1 MITTWRQRGMA
12 IVAMLTGLIIMVGVV
27 FGSANTAYA
36 ATLTPADERYHV
48 AFPYNDMEYYVGV
61 AGLDASGNKYY
72 CIEAGKLSD
81 YVIGPTT
88 VLASDENARRMAW
101 ILDRYRDTDAATH
114 AAIGIIVQDHFG
126 RDRDEWARQMAVI
139 QGRYPEIVAKAARIW
154 DQSAGKTPAGTTVER
169 TDAEALRSGS
179 ISVKVVNRAG
189 DAIAGVPFTVTLQGA
204 ARFVQGGN
212 TFSGVSTSAGSS
224 IAWEATGAGE
234 VTANTTYEYGR
245 MHVMDST
252 QDMLAFDSMASTGGA
267 STTFRVRKDFVP
279 AVSTKVSEKVL
290 DVASPVF
297 DDVTSGV
304 ADADSYWVPDLE
316 LQARGYYFDGLDTGD
331 VGNVITPNAQESAD
345 AFLARLATLGYEPVA
360 YGKASFTGVGQ
371 QARVQAM
378 TKPDD
383 GAAYR
388 TKQNSGFGTWVWVF
402 RRSEQSKQ
410 AQEYLIGDWI
420 SPFMEAT
427 ESNTSRRK
435 LEVMS
440 TVTEHSA
447 DIGAELSDTI
457 TVSGFPADHGQY
469 AGNEEYEFAADRPY
483 ATVSVWWSG
492 DPDNPPTMRRTSHLG
507 RGSHGRRQPPVAG
520 HLGDSRDERHV
531 QNRRRGVGRAWRS
544 YVSDRR
550 TAWVVRVRLAVRGD
564 DRVSPASSRYDDA
577 WERVRVLPHASRR
590 NRANRRNP
598 RRRRRR
604 RRQPRPTSPVTARH
618 GWRCVACLG
627 SGRVSSGDRRHTVH
641 RRSVASS
648 L

>member
-1 MITTWRQRGMA
+1 MVLIR
-12 IVAMLTGLIIMVGVV
+12 AMWAMSL
-27 FGSANTAYA
+27 
-36 ATLTPADERYHV
+36 
-48 AFPYNDMEYYVGV
+48 
-61 AGLDASGNKYY
+61 
-72 CIEAGKLSD
+72 
-81 YVIGPTT
+81 
-88 VLASDENARRMAW
+88 RRMHKRAPM
-101 ILDRYRDTDAATH
+101 LFLRDWRLW
-114 AAIGIIVQDHFG
+114 V
-126 RDRDEWARQMAVI
+126 M
-139 QGRYPEIVAKAARIW
+139 
-154 DQSAGKTPAGTTVER
+154 
-169 TDAEALRSGS
+169 SG
-179 ISVKVVNRAG
+179 
-189 DAIAGVPFTVTLQGA
+189 
-204 ARFVQGGN
+204 
-212 TFSGVSTSAGSS
+212 
-224 IAWEATGAGE
+224 
-234 VTANTTYEYGR
+234 
-245 MHVMDST
+245 
-252 QDMLAFDSMASTGGA
+252 
-267 STTFRVRKDFVP
+267 
-279 AVSTKVSEKVL
+279 
-290 DVASPVF
+290 
-297 DDVTSGV
+297 
-304 ADADSYWVPDLE
+304 
-316 LQARGYYFDGLDTGD
+316 
-331 VGNVITPNAQESAD
+331 
-345 AFLARLATLGYEPVA
+345 A

-492 DPDNPPTMRRTSHLG
+492 DPDNPSNDERTSHLG

-550 TAWVVRVRLAVRGD
+550 TAGWYVFVWRFEGD

-598 RRRRRR
+598 RRRRAGGGNHA
-604 RRQPRPTSPVTARH
+604 QPSPVTARH

-641 RRSVASS
+641 RRSVRRRYDRFKHWTMRWPIR
-648 L
+648 

>member
-1 MITTWRQRGMA
+1 
-12 IVAMLTGLIIMVGVV
+12 
-27 FGSANTAYA
+27 
-36 ATLTPADERYHV
+36 
-48 AFPYNDMEYYVGV
+48 
-61 AGLDASGNKYY
+61 
-72 CIEAGKLSD
+72 
-81 YVIGPTT
+81 
-88 VLASDENARRMAW
+88 
-101 ILDRYRDTDAATH
+101 
-114 AAIGIIVQDHFG
+114 
-126 RDRDEWARQMAVI
+126 
-139 QGRYPEIVAKAARIW
+139 
-154 DQSAGKTPAGTTVER
+154 
-169 TDAEALRSGS
+169 
-179 ISVKVVNRAG
+179 
-189 DAIAGVPFTVTLQGA
+189 
-204 ARFVQGGN
+204 
-212 TFSGVSTSAGSS
+212 
-224 IAWEATGAGE
+224 
-234 VTANTTYEYGR
+234 
-245 MHVMDST
+245 MDST

-457 TVSGFPADHGQY
+457 TVSGFLRSWPVCRQ
-469 AGNEEYEFAADRPY
+469 
-483 ATVSVWWSG
+483 
-492 DPDNPPTMRRTSHLG
+492 RR
-507 RGSHGRRQPPVAG
+507 V
-520 HLGDSRDERHV
+520 
-531 QNRRRGVGRAWRS
+531 
-544 YVSDRR
+544 
-550 TAWVVRVRLAVRGD
+550 
-564 DRVSPASSRYDDA
+564 
-577 WERVRVLPHASRR
+577 
-590 NRANRRNP
+590 
-598 RRRRRR
+598 
-604 RRQPRPTSPVTARH
+604 
-618 GWRCVACLG
+618 
-627 SGRVSSGDRRHTVH
+627 
-641 RRSVASS
+641 
-648 L
+648 

>member
-1 MITTWRQRGMA
+1 M
-12 IVAMLTGLIIMVGVV
+12 
-27 FGSANTAYA
+27 A
-36 ATLTPADERYHV
+36 ATGHGHRSDADRSDNNGGSGVRLGEYGVCRDVDAADERYHV

-492 DPDNPPTMRRTSHLG
+492 DPDNPSNDEAYKPSG
-507 RGSHGRRQPPVAG
+507 ESSHGRRQPPVAG

-550 TAWVVRVRLAVRGD
+550 TAWVVRVRLAVRG
-564 DRVSPASSRYDDA
+564 
-577 WERVRVLPHASRR
+577 
-590 NRANRRNP
+590 
-598 RRRRRR
+598 
-604 RRQPRPTSPVTARH
+604 
-618 GWRCVACLG
+618 G
-627 SGRVSSGDRRHTVH
+627 
-641 RRSVASS
+641 
-648 L
+648 